1 MDHQLRASPDKPFKV
16 ALYAAVPAAQ
26 ERFTETAHFSLGA
39 RAVQLLD
46 IANAFASRRPS
57 LHFWAWDV
65 PDSNKGDILIRIE
78 VERQL
83 ARALGAG
90 KVTFFEIGWNEL
102 DEQKIH
108 EINETCDLFVI
119 AGSGYLFPVRDKL
132 PKRLIRDCQLIP
144 QIRCPTA
151 AMGIGYNTIAG
162 EEEELS
168 AESTAMLK
176 ALLDSLDLISVRDRR
191 TAELVRSISGKIP
204 PLAGDPVL
212 FFKEAVSPAPAR
224 DESRLRLG
232 VNLAMHGPISVKR
245 VERDIDLWADL
256 LKRLQA
262 SHRIEWHYVAHV
274 PSERAVY
281 WLLRG
286 RGIDLQWHDPLPVGL
301 PAVYASLD
309 AHICQMMHSA
319 ITAAS
324 VNLPVTAFAYDRKI
338 DGLFELLGLSAY
350 CVPVHGWTPV
360 SVMPVIERMIADRL
374 SIREKIAQAKAALL
388 PVTEGFTSQ
397 VADLIR
403 TASRLHA
410 DQ

>member
-1 MDHQLRASPDKPFKV
+1 MDHQLRASPDRLFRV

-26 ERFTETAHFSLGA
+26 ERFMETAHFSLGA

-46 IANAFASRRPS
+46 IASAFVSKRPS
-57 LHFWAWDV
+57 LHFSAWDV
-65 PDSNKGDILIRIE
+65 PDSNKGDILIRIQ
-78 VERQL
+78 VEREIE
-83 ARALGAG
+83 RALGAG

-132 PKRLIRDCQLIP
+132 PKRLIRDCRLIP
-144 QIRCPTA
+144 QIRCPKA
-151 AMGIGYNTIAG
+151 AMAIGYNTIAG

-168 AESTAMLK
+168 AESVAMLK

-191 TAELVRSISGKIP
+191 TVELVRNVSGKTP
-204 PLAGDPVL
+204 VLAGDPVL
-212 FFKEAVSPAPAR
+212 LFKEAVSPAPSR
-224 DESRLRLG
+224 DASHLRLG

-245 VERDIDLWADL
+245 VEREIDVWADL

-262 SHRIEWHYVAHV
+262 LHRIEWHYVAHV

-286 RGIDLQWHDPLPVGL
+286 RGIHLHWHDPLPVDL

-319 ITAAS
+319 ITAVS

-350 CVPVHGWTPV
+350 CVPVHGWTPQ
-360 SVMPVIERMIADRL
+360 SVLPVIERMIANRP
-374 SIREKIAQAKAALL
+374 SIREKIMQAKDALL
-388 PVTEGFTSQ
+388 PVSEGFTSE

-403 TASRLHA
+403 LGSGLRA